1 MVISLDRKTV
11 VIISAAAVLA
21 LVGALAAVLALAG
34 AGGLSGPAVLYE
46 GSVNISSGT
55 TVFTAAGSNV
65 QYTVD
70 NRSLYGVLMAVCE
83 KEGLSCTVS
92 DRDWNPRLHS
102 QVVEGVGGFCEANGT
117 AWNCTVNGAPVLL
130 SSAEDGVLTRCAAD
144 GDRVVFFYGPEGCGP
159 DEASAVIRT
168 VLHLEEGK
176 ESAPA
181 SGSLALSGLSEYA
194 VTPEIYRAALLC
206 HGRSYT
212 DPDGSLWSGV
222 PVWFFI
228 GCVDGRESP
237 HHPMLSSSLASTG
250 YNVTFTGRDGADY
263 TLNSTVLVR
272 NNDYLIAYMEDGAP
286 LLDGPAGP
294 FVLVGPGMGERT
306 FEGIVSLSLSG
317 YDRPPAAPAITVRRY
332 APDGQTVLNETTVD
346 TVWME
351 ANLPV
356 LGNETVPYR
365 IQGPTFDRDD
375 LWNPGEEKNPS
386 KVEDAV
392 LGTAIRDLCDLVG
405 GMNPGD
411 RVVLSASDGYATELR
426 YENIYAPR
434 PEQGEAVLSWWS
446 AREGYAP
453 AYNDGPRLFYLAP
466 DHTFGNENMRTCLAE
481 EAWVYYWTG
490 GVQYPSAAGTSVRG
504 VDQVSILPAVAG

>member
-1 MVISLDRKTV
+1 MVISLDRKTI
-11 VIISAAAVLA
+11 VIISAAAVLV
-21 LVGALAAVLALAG
+21 LVGALAASLALAG
-34 AGGLSGPAVLYE
+34 GGGLSEPVVLHD
-46 GSVNISSGT
+46 GQVNISGGA
-55 TVFTAAGSNV
+55 TVLSAGVSNI

-70 NRSLYGVLMAVCE
+70 NSTLYGVLAAVCK
-83 KEGLSCTVS
+83 KEGLSLTVS

-102 QVVEGVGGFCEANGT
+102 QVVEEIGGYREADGT
-117 AWNCTVNGAPVLL
+117 EWNCTVNSSPVLL
-130 SSAEDGVLTRCAAD
+130 SSAEDGVLTHRVSD
-144 GDRVVFFYGPEGCGP
+144 GDQVVFFYGPEGSSP
-159 DEASAVIRT
+159 SSALAVIRT
-168 VLHLEEGK
+168 VPHLEDGAED
-176 ESAPA
+176 APV
-181 SGSLALSGLSEYA
+181 SGSIALSGLSEFL
-194 VTPEIYRAALLC
+194 VTPEVYQQAILC

-212 DPDGSLWSGV
+212 APDGSLWSGV

-250 YNVTFTGRDGADY
+250 YNVTFTGKDGAAC
-263 TLNSTVLVR
+263 TMNSTVLVR
-272 NNDYLIAYMEDGAP
+272 NNDYLIAYMKDGAP
-286 LLDGPAGP
+286 LLEDPAGP
-294 FVLVGPGMGERT
+294 FVLVGPGMGGRT
-306 FEGIVSLSLSG
+306 FEGIVSLTLSG
-317 YDRPPAAPAITVRRY
+317 YDRPPAPPAVAIRRY
-332 APDGQTVLNETTVD
+332 AADGQTVLNETTVD

-375 LWNPGEEKNPS
+375 LWNPAEDKNPA

-411 RVVLSASDGYATELR
+411 RVLLSASDGYATELR

-466 DHTFGNENMRTCLAE
+466 DNTFGNENMRTCLAE